1 MWSSLVRVANTFLLN
16 CVLMRNKGARVTWS
30 GAARVGGLSMT
41 RAIGCYHLRS
51 QGVIAVPDVSH
62 HTIDAQNDAAL
73 VLATGR
79 LS

>member
-1 MWSSLVRVANTFLLN
+1 MLY
-16 CVLMRNKGARVTWS
+16 CVLMSHAGARVTWS

-62 HTIDAQNDAAL
+62 HTIDAQNDGAL

-79 LS
+79 FS